1 MSFTAVAFP
10 LTAAQLS
17 QLPSE
22 LIGQATSAFSRNRS
36 GKLGFGERYRFT
48 TCGQQRFTTARD
60 WWSKLTAT
68 TQAALPAGMAASAPV
83 CFAAFTFDG
92 RSSQESVF
100 TVPKYVLDIAADS
113 TTLRFIYDVDEP
125 LPPSEDIFASF
136 IDELPGESCSAAPT
150 DNDVVVVSA
159 YMSECAFR
167 QAVDQAVEMIGRG
180 AVDKIVLAR
189 DELLY
194 SQVGF
199 DIPATMRALA
209 AQNPTAWT
217 YKVGGLVGSTPE
229 LLIAR
234 QGDAATARV
243 LAGTVDRDVAINEQ
257 LIAAQL
263 SESPKQIFEH
273 QAAVDSLV
281 EKLAPFS
288 TNLHV
293 SEQPFVLALPNVY
306 HLATDISA
314 DLTGSTT
321 VLDLVAQ
328 INPTAAVGG
337 TPREPA
343 LEAIWQLEAEAHG
356 MDRGLYA
363 GAVGWFDSNGYGEF
377 GIALRGS
384 VIEDEHHMRL
394 YAGGGIV
401 RGSVADEELAET
413 QAKLRPMKK
422 ALKVRA

>member
-1 MSFTAVAFP
+1 MSFTAAAFP
-10 LTAAQLS
+10 LTDAQLA
-17 QLPSE
+17 QLPSG
-22 LIGQATSAFSRNRS
+22 LIGHATSVFSRNRF
-36 GKLGFGERYRFT
+36 GKLGFGQHYRFT
-48 TCGQQRFTTARD
+48 TYGTERFVNARD
-60 WWSKLTAT
+60 HWAELTVTAPE
-68 TQAALPAGMAASAPV
+68 ALPAGLTASVPV

-92 RSSQESVF
+92 RSTQDSVL
-100 TVPKYVLDIAADS
+100 TVPKYVLDIGAD
-113 TTLRFIYDVDEP
+113 TTCLRYIFDIAEP
-125 LPPSEDIFASF
+125 VPSPEEIFGAF
-136 IDELPGESCSAAPT
+136 IDELPDEPSAATPS
-150 DNDVVVVSA
+150 DNDVTVVSA
-159 YMSECAFR
+159 HMSEDAFR
-167 QAVDQAVEMIGRG
+167 HSVNQAVEMIDTA
-180 AVDKIVLAR
+180 AVQKIVLAR
-189 DELLY
+189 DELLH
-194 SQVGF
+194 SDVGF
-199 DIPATMRALA
+199 HIPATMRALA
-209 AQNPTAWT
+209 AHNPTAWT

-234 QGDAATARV
+234 QGNAAIARV
-243 LAGTVDRDVAINEQ
+243 LAGTVDRDVAVNEQ

-281 EKLAPFS
+281 EKLAPFA
-288 TNLHV
+288 TDMHV
-293 SEQPFVLALPNVY
+293 SDQPFVLALPNVY

-314 DLTGSTT
+314 DLTGSTS

-343 LEAIWQLEAEAHG
+343 LEAIWRLEAETHG

-363 GAVGWFDSNGYGEF
+363 GAVGWFDSNDHGEF

-384 VIEDEHHMRL
+384 VMEDPHHMRL

-401 RGSVADEELAET
+401 RGSDPEEELAET

-422 ALKVRA
+422 ALRVLA